1 MNIQELLTNL
11 HQQMK
16 SDYRIADALN
26 ISQPTAFRLR
36 TGRTKTSYE
45 TALKIIELAKQNGIT
60 DDQAGA

>member
-1 MNIQELLTNL
+1 
-11 HQQMK
+11 MK